1 LQRWVSRTLAEAIG
15 HVEVLDTT
23 KAEQHWKAHGLDL
36 RPILHMPDLPEGAVL
51 HNVTVQ
57 DHGIAEALDQ
67 ELIKICRPAL
77 ETGEAIRASI
87 AIRNVDRTVGT
98 ILGHE
103 VTKATLGEG
112 LPDGTID
119 ITFEGSAGQSFGAFL
134 PAGVTLRLEGD
145 SNDYLAKGLS
155 GGRIVLRPAR
165 TAHFV
170 AADNIIAGNVI
181 AYGATAGELFIRGQV
196 GERFCVRNSGAVA
209 VVEGLGD
216 HGCEYMT
223 GGIAVVLGKT
233 GRNVA
238 AGMSGGIGY
247 FLDLDPT
254 LLNTE
259 MVDALVPTDADLELL
274 KKLIIAHREE
284 TGSDVAE
291 SLLADWHASARTL
304 HQGAAARL
312 CPCPCRP
319 RTGRVRGPGR
329 GDDHEQDDGSS
340 PRVSALV
347 VHRSGRAAKRPCW
360 VLPLGALVA
369 SPRRLPPAGNHPPL
383 AGSGLRQAHP
393 RPRTRPDEPSFLSS
407 F

>member
-1 LQRWVSRTLAEAIG
+1 VINFFEFIAEEVREHLAALGFRTLAEAIG
-15 HVEVLDTT
+15 HVEALDTT
-23 KAEQHWKAHGLDL
+23 KAEQHWKAHGLNL
-36 RPILHMPDLPEGAVL
+36 RPILHKPDLGEGAVL
-51 HNVTVQ
+51 HNTTVQ

-67 ELIKICRPAL
+67 ELIRICRPAL
-77 ETGEAIRASI
+77 ETGEAIRASLP
-87 AIRNVDRTVGT
+87 IRNVDRTVGT

-103 VTKATLGEG
+103 VTKATRGDG

-134 PAGVTLRLEGD
+134 PAGITLRLEGD
-145 SNDYLAKGLS
+145 ANDYLAKGLS

-165 TAHFV
+165 TAQFV

-181 AYGATAGELFIRGQV
+181 AYGATSGELFIRGQV
-196 GERFCVRNSGAVA
+196 GERFCVRNSGAIA

-259 MVDALVPTDADLELL
+259 MVDALVPTDADLEFLR
-274 KKLIIAHREE
+274 KLIVQHQEE
-284 TGSDVAE
+284 TDSDVAE
-291 SLLADWHASARTL
+291 SLLADWHSVGRRFTKVLPRDYARVI
-304 HQGAAARL
+304 AARRQGESEGL
-312 CPCPCRP
+312 DEAMI
-319 RTGRVRGPGR
+319 TTKMM
-329 GDDHEQDDGSS
+329 E
-340 PRVSALV
+340 
-347 VHRSGRAAKRPCW
+347 AAH
-360 VLPLGALVA
+360 G
-369 SPRRLPPAGNHPPL
+369 
-383 AGSGLRQAHP
+383 
-393 RPRTRPDEPSFLSS
+393 
-407 F
+407 